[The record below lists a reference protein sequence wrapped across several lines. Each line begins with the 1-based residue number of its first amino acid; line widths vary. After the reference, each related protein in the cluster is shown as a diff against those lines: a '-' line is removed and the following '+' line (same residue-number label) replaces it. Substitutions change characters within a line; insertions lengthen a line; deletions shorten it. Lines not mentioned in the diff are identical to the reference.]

1 MHDVVLFKAMSIIL
15 KVNYVIISVDEV
27 TIIDVQ

>member
-1 MHDVVLFKAMSIIL
+1 MHDVVLFKPMSIIL
-15 KVNYVIISVDEV
+15 KVNYVIVSVDEV

>member
-1 MHDVVLFKAMSIIL
+1 MHDVVIFKAMSIIL
-15 KVNYVIISVDEV
+15 KVNYVIVVDEV

>member
-1 MHDVVLFKAMSIIL
+1 MHDVVIFKAMSIIL
-15 KVNYVIISVDEV
+15 KVNYVIVSVDEV

>member
-1 MHDVVLFKAMSIIL
+1 MHDVEFFKAMFIIL
-15 KVNYVIISVDEV
+15 KVNYVIVCANEV

>member
-1 MHDVVLFKAMSIIL
+1 MHDVVILKAMSIIL
-15 KVNYVIISVDEV
+15 KVNYVIVSVDEV